1 MDNFESFEIAMLI
14 KEIYSKITNTISKS
28 LKDSGLT
35 YQQIMVIKIIA
46 HKKVVTI
53 SDLCTE
59 LSLAKGTVSGIIT
72 RLEKLGY
79 IKKIKSLEDKRNTY
93 VKFSDKGLEFAI
105 KFRQDINNT
114 FDKIFK
120 DFNKEDLSNLKILLL
135 DMRKKLTI

>member
-35 YQQIMVIKIIA
+35 YQQIMIIKIIA
-46 HKKVVTI
+46 HKKTVTI
-53 SDLCTE
+53 SDLCYE
-59 LSLAKGTVSGIIT
+59 LSLAKGTVSGIVT

-93 VKFSDKGLEFAI
+93 VKFSDKGLAFAL
-105 KFRQDINNT
+105 KFREDINDT

-120 DFNKEDLSNLKILLL
+120 DFSREDLSSLKTLLL
-135 DMRKKLTI
+135 DMKKKLTI